1 MVFQSTLPRG
11 ERHPHFLPVA
21 MPRYFNPR
29 SREGS
34 DAHSALRWS
43 SVLPISIHA
52 PARGATNQTAAE
64 INLQYAFQST
74 LPRGERREFGR
85 FGSIFWAF
93 QSTLPRGERPVGDM
107 LHVNLGKFQST
118 LPRGERRLSNFSFII
133 LICISIHAPARGAT
147 AEFVDLMTD
156 MEGISIHA
164 PARGATILFSITP
177 TPLKNF
183 NPRSRE
189 GSDVDAEAYLVKVL
203 SFQSTLPRGERRM
216 PISAL
221 RRL

>member
-118 LPRGERRLSNFSFII
+118 LPRGERQQIPQESVHLVAYFNPRSREGSDSVSESWRTGAKY
-133 LICISIHAPARGAT
+133 ISIHAPARGAT
-147 AEFVDLMTD
+147 DFL
-156 MEGISIHA
+156 H
-164 PARGATILFSITP
+164 
-177 TPLKNF
+177 
-183 NPRSRE
+183 
-189 GSDVDAEAYLVKVL
+189 
-203 SFQSTLPRGERRM
+203 
-216 PISAL
+216 
-221 RRL
+221 